1 MQMLY
6 PSPIFGPITS
16 RRLGQSLGV
25 NLMPADSKLCSFDCV
40 YCECGFNFVTPGSKR
55 PTKEEVI
62 SKLDAKLD
70 EIRRAGGVIN
80 TITFAGNGEPTLHP
94 HFLEIING
102 VVESRNRHFPEA
114 VISVLSNA
122 THCGKPEVFEA
133 LNKVDN
139 NILKLD
145 SAIEQTAKLIDRP
158 TVKYSVAETVE
169 NLKRFNGN
177 FILQT
182 LFLKGVHNGVAFDNT
197 TPEEVDAWLEVVK
210 AVRPKEVMVYSLDR
224 KTPVETLEKASAE
237 TLKAIAAKVEALGVK
252 VLLTL

>member
-1 MQMLY
+1 MLY
-6 PSPIFGPITS
+6 ETPIFGPITS

-25 NLMPADSKLCSFDCV
+25 NLMPADSKLCSFDCI

-102 VVESRNRHFPEA
+102 VIESRNRHFPEA

-122 THCGKPEVFEA
+122 THCDKPEVFEA

-145 SAIEQTAKLIDRP
+145 SAIEATAQLVNQP
-158 TVKYSVAETVE
+158 TVRYSVAQTVE
-169 NLKRFNGN
+169 NLKRYNGN
-177 FILQT
+177 FTLQT
-182 LFLKGVHNGVAFDNT
+182 LFFSGTHKGIAFDNT
-197 TPEEVDAWLEVVK
+197 TPEEVAAWLEVVK

-224 KTPVETLEKASAE
+224 KTPVDTLQKASAE
-237 TLKAIAAKVEALGVK
+237 TLQAIGKQVEALGIK
-252 VLLTL
+252 VQVAL

>member
-1 MQMLY
+1 MLY
-6 PSPIFGPITS
+6 ESPIFGPITS

-25 NLMPADSKLCSFDCV
+25 NLMPADSKLCSFDCI
-40 YCECGFNFVTPGSKR
+40 YCECGFNFNTPGSKR

-62 SKLDAKLD
+62 AKLDAKLD
-70 EIRRAGGVIN
+70 EIKRNGGVIN

-94 HFLEIING
+94 HFLDIING
-102 VVESRNRHFPEA
+102 VVESRNKHFPEA

-145 SAIEQTAKLIDRP
+145 SAIDATAQLVNQP
-158 TVKYSVAETVE
+158 TVKYSVAQTVE
-169 NLKRFNGN
+169 NMKRYNGN

-182 LFLKGVHNGVAFDNT
+182 LFFSGTHRGITFDNT
-197 TPEEVDAWLEVVK
+197 TTEEVNAWLEVVK
-210 AVRPKEVMVYSLDR
+210 TVKPKEVMVYSLDR
-224 KTPVETLEKASAE
+224 KTPVDTLKKADPD
-237 TLKAIAAKVEALGVK
+237 TLKAIGAKVEALGIK
-252 VLLTL
+252 VQVVL